1 VRLTSITCTGCNAGI
16 CQHIPFDN
24 KGEEIMPNQVK
35 FKSVDLSTFL
45 IYRGEAYRPPLVTV
59 GEKPLDRSDDG
70 RWGGEVR
77 G

>member
-1 VRLTSITCTGCNAGI
+1 MLRFRSSPTE
-16 CQHIPFDN
+16 IPYAVGNRDN
-24 KGEEIMPNQVK
+24 KGEEVMPNQVK

-77 G
+77 D